1 MCLIM
6 QKKKKFFLK
15 FSNQQKESHI
25 ARVFD
30 SLKTFNTIQFVF
42 NLNFFLT
49 NEMSV
54 YFSFLFFVTRCLYTR
69 IEMVLIPARKT
80 GCPWP

>member
-6 QKKKKFFLK
+6 QKKNYFLK
-15 FSNQQKESHI
+15 FSNQQKESHT

-54 YFSFLFFVTRCLYTR
+54 LFFCILCHECLYTR